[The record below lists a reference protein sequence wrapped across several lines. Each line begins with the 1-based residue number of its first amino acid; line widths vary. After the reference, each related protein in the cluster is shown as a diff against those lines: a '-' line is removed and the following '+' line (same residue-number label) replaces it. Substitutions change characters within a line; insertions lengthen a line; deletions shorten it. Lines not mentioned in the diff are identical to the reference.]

1 MKIRLKFEK
10 TNLIRLIV
18 AMIFAAVLYY
28 KVTFP
33 VYVLAGFGACYFLIK
48 SLEIEINNKWL
59 KLALNVV
66 LLGGSSVMTAYMVQY
81 LLLDAE
87 LRARIMDNKMFL
99 NVLCCLVVYLVVQ
112 VFTKNVGL
120 TCIISHMALMIFAGI
135 NYFVYLF
142 RGNEFIFSDLRSIST
157 GLSVAGNYEFV
168 LDDRAVYVVL
178 LSVLYVAFVRKIHV
192 KFEKRLWMAVVCISI
207 AVFCCAY
214 IGTETEGTVTETWE
228 QKGSY
233 RNGYILNYVLSIR
246 DCFIAEPEGY
256 SKEAV
261 QELEKQ
267 YAKETDTDNGGK
279 EKKPT
284 IIVVMSE
291 SYADLSV
298 VGNFSTNI
306 DLTPF
311 YDSLED
317 NTIKG
322 HALSSVFG
330 AKTPNSEWEFL
341 TGNSMAFLPSGSVVY
356 QQYITDTPTSLVSD
370 LKNIGYTCVAMHPYY
385 ETGWSR
391 NIVYPNMGFDESHFI
406 DDFDQTKI
414 LRDYITDQELYEKI
428 VDRYESKKSNED
440 LFIMSISM
448 QNHGGY
454 TEKYDNFDEKARM
467 LGINYPDVN
476 QYLSLIHESDSALE
490 YLISY
495 FEKVDDPVEI
505 VFFGDHQPSLSS
517 SFYPYLNGKG
527 LGGLTLSELENL
539 YTVPFFIWTN
549 YDSEK
554 ENVELTS
561 LNYLSTLALE
571 RAGITLPAYNQFL
584 ADMMEEIPAVN
595 SRGFYSKSQGRF
607 LHVEDAAGE
616 DARWLK
622 NYEILQYN
630 NMFDKR
636 NKSELFFPYLKQ

>member
-1 MKIRLKFEK
+1 MKIKLYFEK
-10 TNLIRLIV
+10 ENLIRLAV
-18 AMIFAAVLYY
+18 AVVFAAVLFA
-28 KVTFP
+28 VIRFP
-33 VYVLAGFGACYFLIK
+33 VWVLFGFGVLYFGIK
-48 SLEIEINNKWL
+48 SLKIELNEKLTWL
-59 KLALNVV
+59 WSAIM
-66 LLGGSSVMTAYMVQY
+66 LGTGGIFTAYHIQY

-87 LRARIMDNKMFL
+87 LRAKISDNKMFL
-99 NVLCCLVVYLVVQ
+99 NVLCCLVVFLVIQ
-112 VFTKNVGL
+112 IFTNNTGL
-120 TCIISHMALMIFAGI
+120 TCLISHIVLLSLAGI

-142 RGNEFIFSDLRSIST
+142 RGNEFIFSDLKSIQT

-168 LDDRAVYVVL
+168 LDARAGYVIL
-178 LSVLYVAFVRKIHV
+178 LSTLYVAFIRKLHV
-192 KFEKRLWMAVVCISI
+192 SFKKRIPISIVCISLAI
-207 AVFCCAY
+207 LCCAY
-214 IGTETEGTVTETWE
+214 IGKHTQGVVTETWE

-233 RNGYILNYVLSIR
+233 RNGYILNFVLSIR
-246 DCFIAEPEGY
+246 DCFIAQPDGY

-261 QELEKQ
+261 KELEDQ
-267 YAKETDTDNGGK
+267 YSKETDTVAGET

-311 YDSLED
+311 YDSLEE

-322 HALSSVFG
+322 HVLSSVFG

-356 QQYITDTPTSLVSD
+356 QQYITDTPTSLVSN

-385 ETGWSR
+385 DTGWSR
-391 NIVYPNMGFDESHFI
+391 NIVYPNMGFDETHFI

-549 YDSEK
+549 YDSDK
-554 ENVELTS
+554 ESVELTS

-571 RAGITLPAYNQFL
+571 RAGIALPAYNQFL

-595 SRGFYSKSQGRF
+595 SRGFYSKSQGKF

-616 DARWLK
+616 DAKWLK